1 MQDMGIS
8 TGVHKVLYFKI
19 FGVRKKGTKKKEKE
33 KRKNEQTTG
42 EVI

>member
-19 FGVRKKGTKKKEKE
+19 FGVRKKGTKKG
-33 KRKNEQTTG
+33 KRKKKERTDNRG
-42 EVI
+42 SNL